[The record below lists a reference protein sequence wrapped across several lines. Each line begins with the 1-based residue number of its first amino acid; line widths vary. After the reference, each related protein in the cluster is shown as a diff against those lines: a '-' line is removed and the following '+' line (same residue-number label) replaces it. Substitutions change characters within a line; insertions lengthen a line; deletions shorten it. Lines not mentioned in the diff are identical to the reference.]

1 MKKDHDAR
9 QALET
14 LLREEGMADE
24 ELETLF
30 AQELMKGDEM
40 DADLV
45 VEVVTEAEAEQ
56 QPTFDATVNW
66 ATIEKKLDQREYHP
80 STRRWSARWALTAA
94 AVLAVFAMITVGT
107 ANSDAWRWDFLIEV
121 FRPVMTT
128 LGIYVNVEDLGSA
141 GMIEESAKTTSPDA
155 EVESVSQVLRDER
168 EVPNTVLGIAAKPSW
183 LPDGFAFQYAQA
195 FNDFNESSLMIA
207 YRRNS
212 TELFVQTVVYPE
224 NATLTAVNV
233 SEKDDNKEAKF
244 ANSIT
249 IIENDG
255 VICAT
260 MVDNLAYYTVWG
272 RLSQEDI
279 SSVITSI
286 R

>member
-1 MKKDHDAR
+1 MMPEHDAR
-9 QALET
+9 QALEA
-14 LLREEGMADE
+14 LLRDGEGMSDADIKD
-24 ELETLF
+24 LI
-30 AQELMKGDEM
+30 AQELNKGDEM
-40 DADLV
+40 NAGFIAQI
-45 VEVVTEAEAEQ
+45 VEEAEGAQ
-56 QPTFDATVNW
+56 FPTFDATANW
-66 ATIEKKLDQREYHP
+66 TAIEKKLD
-80 STRRWSARWALTAA
+80 RRKRASASRKWALAAA

-107 ANSDAWRWDFLIEV
+107 VNSEAWRWDFLIRV

-128 LGIYVNVEDLGSA
+128 LGIYVNVKDLGSA

-155 EVESVSQVLRDER
+155 EAESVSQVLRDER

-183 LPDGFAFQYAQA
+183 LPDGFAFQYAQV
-195 FNDFNESSLMIA
+195 FNDFNESSIMIT
-207 YRRNS
+207 YRRDS

-233 SEKDDNKEAKF
+233 SEKDDNKEAKV